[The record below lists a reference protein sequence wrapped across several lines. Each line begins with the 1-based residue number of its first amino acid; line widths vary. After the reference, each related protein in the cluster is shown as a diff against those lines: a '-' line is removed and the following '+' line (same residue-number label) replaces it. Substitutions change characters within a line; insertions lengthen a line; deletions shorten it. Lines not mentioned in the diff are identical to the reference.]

1 MIKLPLVIAIGVY
14 ASSCTMGPTSFEKD
28 GQKMS
33 FTTAGVSILTKS
45 DYDNSKVT
53 NGVFKAEH
61 ETFKKNEI
69 GVPVMK
75 MTEVLGGAILDEIVP
90 VTDAIKGN

>member
-1 MIKLPLVIAIGVY
+1 MNFYQQFLPLLLA
-14 ASSCTMGPTSFEKD
+14 SCTMGPTSFEKD

-33 FTTAGVSILTKS
+33 FTTAGVSVLTKS
-45 DYDNSKVT
+45 DYDKSSVT
-53 NGVFKAEH
+53 NGAFRAEH